1 MIAAGEALI
10 NTAKYSTLQI
20 ALFSV
25 GGAFCVVCYAAVLR
39 GIAKYHVVEIPAA
52 AVASNMAWEITWA
65 LLYRTDLGVVFV
77 WGYRTWLL
85 LDVFIFGYLFLYG
98 AQHVRNPALRRY
110 FRPGLL
116 AGTACWVA
124 LLYFFVKEGYDTS
137 TGLVTGYTAT
147 MIMSALYLVMELVNL
162 KPGQI
167 STLAAWMRLLSNGLV
182 SVFCFLVYP
191 ELRFLLTLCV
201 LTFILDCLNIVQ
213 LRRQLIPVL
222 TPARASP

>member
-1 MIAAGEALI
+1 MIAVGEALI
-10 NTAKYSTLQI
+10 NTAKYSALQI

-39 GIAKYHVVEIPAA
+39 GIAKHHVVEIPAA

-85 LDVFIFGYLFLYG
+85 LDVFIFGYLFLHG
-98 AQHVRNPALRRY
+98 EQHVRNPVLRRY
-110 FRPGLL
+110 FRPGLV
-116 AGTACWVA
+116 AGTACWVG
-124 LLYFFVKEGYDTS
+124 LFYFFVQQGYDTS
-137 TGLVTGYTAT
+137 TGLVTGYVAT

-162 KPGQI
+162 KQGQV

-182 SVFCFLVYP
+182 SVFCF
-191 ELRFLLTLCV
+191 RSAC
-201 LTFILDCLNIVQ
+201 
-213 LRRQLIPVL
+213 
-222 TPARASP
+222 